1 MIKPILAGLIFFS
14 TFANATIYSY
24 TAKDGKIYY
33 VNYRPAGLSATEYNL
48 FKFVPASAWDTLT
61 SSAGK
66 LVDNRS
72 RVKAIMK
79 ADLAP
84 VIVAPP
90 VVIIQPILPRVTKNE
105 FGGFEVIPKIP
116 NGGCMVIKGIDIYD
130 ALQVFNGTAQCN
142 WF

>member
-14 TFANATIYSY
+14 TLANATIYSY
-24 TAKDGKIYY
+24 TAKDGNVYY